1 MLKKHPIL
9 VGIICATILLFIA
22 TQFYPGGSMADKNSV
37 GFDWTQNFISNLFG
51 EKAINGNENL
61 ARYWAYAGM
70 VFLSLSLTVFFV
82 QFSVKIPHKGS
93 GLVVRYL
100 GSLGMLFTF
109 LIVTPYHDLM
119 VVLSSTLFLVCL
131 FYITVFIFKTKQHF
145 LKLLCVICLL
155 IFYATLY
162 LYGAG
167 SFDILPIMQKLTFV
181 SVISLVLTLQYRCTL

>member
-1 MLKKHPIL
+1 MLKKHSVLAGIL
-9 VGIICATILLFIA
+9 AATVLLIMA
-22 TQFYPGGSMADKNSV
+22 TQFYPGGAMADKNSV

-51 EKAINGNENL
+51 EKAINGHENL

-82 QFSVKIPHKGS
+82 QFSFKIPHKGS
-93 GLVVRYL
+93 GMIVRYL

-109 LIVTPYHDLM
+109 LIVTPLHDLM
-119 VVLSSTLFLVCL
+119 VVLSSTFFLVCL

-155 IFYATLY
+155 IFYTTLY
-162 LYGAG
+162 LYGTGA
-167 SFDILPIMQKLTFV
+167 FDILPIMQKLTFV
-181 SVISLVLTLQYRCTL
+181 SVINPSISM